1 MSNVVEFPKR
11 QDNRRDAREVATGA
25 DAEGQ
30 PIIGFKADLF
40 LVKGRDVAFTL
51 SYPYCSLSKGLIAAM
66 LRRAAAVIENDPNR
80 RV

>member
-1 MSNVVEFPKR
+1 MTNILQFPKR
-11 QDNRRDAREVATGA
+11 QDNRRDARQVATGKDEA
-25 DAEGQ
+25 GQ

-40 LVKGRDVAFTL
+40 LENGRDVAFTL

-66 LRRAAAVIENDPNR
+66 LRQAAKIIEDCPNR